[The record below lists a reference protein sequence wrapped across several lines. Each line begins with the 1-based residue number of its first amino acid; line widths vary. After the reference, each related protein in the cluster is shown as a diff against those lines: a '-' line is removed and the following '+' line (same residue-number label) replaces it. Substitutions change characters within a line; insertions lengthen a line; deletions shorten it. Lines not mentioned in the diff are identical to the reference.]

1 MNGSMTTFVRV
12 LIVSALGILLTL
24 LTLMVVAIMLQ
35 KMPLP
40 NAGALA
46 NSYWQSQPTNSGGFA
61 SVGAQFGLL
70 KYLLLNVWILWL
82 VPLAGLVVTSVILSR
97 DVDTS
102 EVTVFLERIHLLEQA
117 LTEARNG
124 MELYTARWETLNTK
138 FDQMFETSAEM
149 WLVIDRAAG
158 IRRWNKTA
166 VDLARRIHPGIDSL
180 EGHPLSDM
188 IPINEKT
195 QLMEAV
201 QAALVHGEVWNGE
214 IHLPT
219 VQQHLLAW
227 VFPLGEE
234 VAVILRDISHRY
246 KDNAFL
252 QSSER
257 LVRQLVEDSVRPVA
271 VLDADWRY
279 LYVSRRWSDIMGL
292 DPTQMLIGVD
302 HRLKV
307 PDFPADRRVIEQQ
320 LATGTVVGRDDERRV
335 VEGREYILN
344 WHIRP
349 WLDAFGRLGGYIF
362 TVVDQTEVTRLRQQV
377 AQAADRENALA
388 YSDALTGLP
397 NRQLFNDRLNMSLAQ
412 AYRQLGK
419 VALFFLDLDGFKA
432 VNDQLGHDY
441 GDLLLKQVA
450 ERLKTCVRT
459 TDTVARL
466 GGDEFTI
473 ILAIRDKRDAE
484 QVAEKVLQTIR
495 APYEL
500 NGKVADRVGTSIGIA
515 LYPQDGTQGAEL
527 VRKADAAMYA
537 AKQGGKNAWR
547 FSTTEITIAG

>member
-1 MNGSMTTFVRV
+1 MNSVSSTVRIMTVSV
-12 LIVSALGILLTL
+12 LGVVLTL
-24 LTLMVVAIMLQ
+24 LAMMAVTILFQ

-40 NAGALA
+40 NVSVLIS
-46 NSYWQSQPTNSGGFA
+46 NYWQFQPTNNGLFA
-61 SVGAQFGLL
+61 ALGQQLGLL
-70 KYLLLNVWILWL
+70 NHLLMNVWVLWL
-82 VPLAGLVVTSVILSR
+82 VPLCGLMLTVMFLGR
-97 DVDTS
+97 DVDTG
-102 EVTVFLERIHLLEQA
+102 EMTIYLERIHLLEQA
-117 LTEARNG
+117 LIEARNAA
-124 MELYTARWETLNTK
+124 ELYGTRWDLLNGK
-138 FDQMFETSAEM
+138 FDKMFENSAEM

-166 VDLARRIHPGIDSL
+166 LDLARRIHPGVDNL
-180 EGHPLSDM
+180 EGHPLSYLVPVNDQAE
-188 IPINEKT
+188 I
-195 QLMEAV
+195 LEAV
-201 QAALVHGEVWNGE
+201 QNTLLHGSVWNGE
-214 IHLPT
+214 FYLPT
-219 VQQHLLAW
+219 MQQHLLAW
-227 VFPLGEE
+227 IFPLGDD
-234 VAVILRDISHRY
+234 VAIILRDISHRY
-246 KDNAFL
+246 RDNAFL
-252 QSSER
+252 QSSEK
-257 LVRQLVEDSVRPVA
+257 LVRSLVEDSVRPVA
-271 VLDADWRY
+271 VLDAEWRY

-292 DPTQMLIGVD
+292 DPNMMLVGND
-302 HRLKV
+302 HRMKV
-307 PDFPADRRVIEQQ
+307 PNFPADLRVIEQQ
-320 LATGTVVGRDDERRV
+320 LAEGTAVGREDERRMV
-335 VEGREYILN
+335 DGRELILN
-344 WHIRP
+344 WYIRP

-484 QVAEKVLQTIR
+484 QVAEKVLQSIR
-495 APYEL
+495 APYDL
-500 NGKVADRVGTSIGIA
+500 NGKMVEKVGTSIGIA

-527 VRKADAAMYA
+527 IRKADAAMYG

-547 FSTTEITIAG
+547 FSTTEITIQG

>member
-1 MNGSMTTFVRV
+1 MNASLRKFLTGVIGV
-12 LIVSALGILLTL
+12 LLTL
-24 LTLMVVAIMLQ
+24 LVLVFTAVLLQ
-35 KMPLP
+35 KLPLP
-40 NAGALA
+40 DASVLGDA
-46 NSYWQSQPTNSGGFA
+46 YWQRQPTSGGVLA
-61 SVGAQFGLL
+61 TLGRQFGLTF
-70 KYLLLNVWILWL
+70 YLMGHIWVLWL
-82 VPLAGLVVTSVILSR
+82 IPLAGVVVTSVLVSGN
-97 DVDTS
+97 VDS
-102 EVTVFLERIHLLEQA
+102 GEMAVYLERIHLLEQA
-117 LTEARNG
+117 LGEARNSS
-124 MELYTARWETLNTK
+124 ELYSSRWNILNAS
-138 FDQMFETSAEM
+138 FDRMFETSPEM
-149 WLVIDRAAG
+149 WLVIDRATG

-166 VDLARRIHPGIDSL
+166 VDLARKLNPSLESL
-180 EGHPLSDM
+180 EGRPLTDVV
-188 IPINEKT
+188 
-195 QLMEAV
+195 AV
-201 QAALVHGEVWNGE
+201 NDLGKLGDAVNAAALDGQVWSGEV
-214 IHLPT
+214 HLAS
-219 VQQHLLAW
+219 VQLYLLAW

-234 VAVILRDISHRY
+234 VAVILRDVSHRY
-246 KDNAFL
+246 RSEAFM

-271 VLDADWRY
+271 VLDGDWRY
-279 LYVSRRWSDIMGL
+279 IYVSRRWNEVMGL
-292 DPTQMLIGVD
+292 DPNKPVSGLD
-302 HRLKV
+302 HRVLV
-307 PDFPADRRVIEQQ
+307 PDFPPDLRVMEQQ
-320 LATGTVVGRDDERRV
+320 LATGHSVGREDERRV
-335 VEGREYILN
+335 VNGREYILN

-349 WLDAFGRLGGYIF
+349 WMDAFGRFGGYIF
-362 TVVDQTEVTRLRQQV
+362 LVVDNTEVTRLRQKV
-377 AQAADRENALA
+377 LQANERENALA

-484 QVAEKVLQTIR
+484 LVAEKILNTIR
-495 APYEL
+495 APYDL
-500 NGKVADRVGTSIGIA
+500 NGKVADKVGTSIGIA
-515 LYPQDGTQGAEL
+515 LYPMDGTQGADL

-547 FSTTEITIAG
+547 FSTTEIVIQG

>member
-1 MNGSMTTFVRV
+1 MSPALRKFLIAVGGAAGT
-12 LIVSALGILLTL
+12 LIVLMLSTIL
-24 LTLMVVAIMLQ
+24 LQ

-40 NAGALA
+40 DATALSQA
-46 NSYWQSQPTNSGGFA
+46 YWQGQPAGVGGFA
-61 SVGAQFGLL
+61 MFGQQFGLTMHML
-70 KYLLLNVWILWL
+70 GHVWVLWL
-82 VPLAGLVVTSVILSR
+82 IPLAGLFITTTLMSQTMDGGETSVY
-97 DVDTS
+97 
-102 EVTVFLERIHLLEQA
+102 LERIHLLEHA
-117 LTEARNG
+117 LADARDSAEKNG
-124 MELYTARWETLNTK
+124 LRWDTLNVK
-138 FDQMFETSAEM
+138 FDEMFENSGEM
-149 WLVIDRAAG
+149 WLVIDRSAG

-166 VDLARRIHPGIDSL
+166 LDLGRRMNPGFESL
-180 EGHPLSDM
+180 EGRPLSDVVAVEASN
-188 IPINEKT
+188 PLVT
-195 QLMEAV
+195 AV
-201 QAALVHGEVWNGE
+201 QSAFTDGTVWNGE
-214 IHLPT
+214 
-219 VQQHLLAW
+219 VYVAAVSQHLLAW
-227 VFPLGEE
+227 VFPMGDD
-234 VAVILRDISHRY
+234 VALVLRDISHRY
-246 KDNAFL
+246 RDNAFL

-257 LVRQLVEDSVRPVA
+257 LARQLVEDSVRPVA
-271 VLDADWRY
+271 VLDASWRY
-279 LYVSRRWSDIMGL
+279 LYVSRRWSDVMGL
-292 DPTQMLIGVD
+292 DPQQTLLGSD
-302 HRLKV
+302 HRERV
-307 PDFPADRRVIEQQ
+307 PDFPSDLRVMEQQ
-320 LATGTVVGRDDERRV
+320 LAAGKMIGREDERRV
-335 VEGREYILN
+335 VDGREYILN

-450 ERLKTCVRT
+450 ERLKTCVRS

-484 QVAEKVLQTIR
+484 MVAEKVLTTIR
-495 APYEL
+495 APYDL
-500 NGKVADRVGTSIGIA
+500 NGKVADKVGTSIGIA

-547 FSTTEITIAG
+547 FTTTEITVAG